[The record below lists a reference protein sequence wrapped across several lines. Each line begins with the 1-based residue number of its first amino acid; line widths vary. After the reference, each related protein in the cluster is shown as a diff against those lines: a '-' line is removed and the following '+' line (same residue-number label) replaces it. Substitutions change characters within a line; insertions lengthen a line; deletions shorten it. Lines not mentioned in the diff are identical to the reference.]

1 MSDLYIKVQSAGTP
15 SKGLMPTQTG
25 QTTSYASNDDGDLER
40 GRLTNF
46 DTIPY
51 NNPFGKTQRFSDR
64 LGGQNYA
71 DAIVIDWS
79 TWDGGSSVLA
89 YATSNNS
96 SYYRTRNWADWMSNS
111 PYSVGTF
118 SNFYVANSNELL
130 RMMKIGTTFLNYT
143 PFSANNPTRFWIAFS
158 STTTEVSSTAR
169 AISGQS
175 NIDYPQRSPKTSG
188 GYALLVRTF
197 TVNGTTLS

>member
-1 MSDLYIKVQSAGTP
+1 MSDLYIKVQSAGTQ

-96 SYYRTRNWADWMSNS
+96 SQIRTRTWADWMSNS
-111 PYSVGTF
+111 A
-118 SNFYVANSNELL
+118 ANPHH
-130 RMMKIGTTFLNYT
+130 RRQIHYT
-143 PFSANNPTRFWIAFS
+143 HAV
-158 STTTEVSSTAR
+158 VS
-169 AISGQS
+169 
-175 NIDYPQRSPKTSG
+175 
-188 GYALLVRTF
+188 LLVVTAHIFYRHCYSTQAY
-197 TVNGTTLS
+197 

>member
-1 MSDLYIKVQSAGTP
+1 MSDLYIKVQSAGAQ

-96 SYYRTRNWADWMSNS
+96 SWFRTRTWADWMSNS

-118 SNFYVANSNELL
+118 SNFYVANSNELF
-130 RMMKIGTTFLNYT
+130 RVMKSGTAFLNYT
-143 PFSANNPTRFWIAFS
+143 PFSGNNPSGYWAAFS
-158 STTTEVSSTAR
+158 STTTEVSSTNYV
-169 AISGQS
+169 IIGQS
-175 NIDYPQRSPKTSG
+175 NIDYPNRTQKGRSQ
-188 GYALLVRTF
+188 YALLVRTF